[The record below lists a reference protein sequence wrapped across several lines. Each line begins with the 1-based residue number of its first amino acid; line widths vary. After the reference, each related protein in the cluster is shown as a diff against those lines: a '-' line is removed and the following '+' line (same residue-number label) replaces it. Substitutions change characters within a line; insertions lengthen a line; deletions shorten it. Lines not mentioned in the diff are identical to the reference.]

1 MAPAQANAAAAL
13 RGIVLAACAW
23 SVESQTYRLD
33 GVPAPGSR
41 SLNAHHVFHVYG
53 ADADVPNPSAAS
65 VQFQMLSFSK
75 SGSAEPPAYYQG
87 FEVSLLRAD
96 SLSQLAD
103 TPFCTETFQLKSE
116 RAVAVVSVPRAG
128 SSAQVPTEV
137 WTFSIHKSGNYVLA
151 VSNCGTFSK
160 ATISGKVKVKSAHGH
175 LPATQLNTMYAF
187 GWLAVMYAAV
197 FVVWTANAARRAA
210 AGLFHVHYD
219 LAVVSGL
226 CFTEE
231 VLSRMEY
238 AGRNATGDRS
248 ELLSTILSIP
258 SVLKFVVL
266 WRLVLQPSLGA
277 GIVSDAVSGKAT
289 CAFTA
294 LSAIFGVQGCLWR
307 AMFSC
312 RSDLDLDARLLA
324 MLALPGAVVAAVM
337 YTWTFKAL
345 SSIIHSQ
352 KVQESRELLS
362 IFRGMRVV
370 FSAGVA
376 LSVMVVS
383 MQFAV
388 IGAEFPWER
397 QWAVDEGLPQLS
409 FAAVLVAMMYVWWP
423 SEDGWMHGYT
433 RQGTDEEVNP
443 ANKGTVVAPEPI
455 GVADEG

>member
-277 GIVSDAVSGKAT
+277 G
-289 CAFTA
+289 
-294 LSAIFGVQGCLWR
+294 
-307 AMFSC
+307 
-312 RSDLDLDARLLA
+312 
-324 MLALPGAVVAAVM
+324 AVVAAVM